1 MKNKTIFVAC
11 DTSNLNQINK
21 ILKNIKTKRLKII
34 PKFGLQFFYSKNGR
48 KFLEKYKSDFWLDL
62 KINDI
67 PQTALSAVD
76 SLKDLKKCKF
86 MTVHANGGINMLKAI
101 KEKAKQINKNL
112 KVLGVTVL
120 TSLNN
125 KSLKEIGH
133 TKTVEQ
139 IVLKQAGIIK
149 KSGCDGIVCSAK
161 EAKMIKKKYK
171 NLLIITPGIRLPG
184 DNLND
189 QARVMTPKDA
199 FKNKVSGVVIGRS
212 LTQGNIKNN
221 IKKLI
226 DHLNRW
232 SKVARFVGFQI

>member
-1 MKNKTIFVAC
+1 MKNKIIFVAC
-11 DTSNLNQINK
+11 DTSNLDQIKK
-21 ILKNIKTKRLKII
+21 ILKNINTKKLKII
-34 PKFGLQFFYSKNGR
+34 PKFGLQFFYSKSGR

-76 SLKDLKKCKF
+76 SLKDLKKCKYI
-86 MTVHANGGINMLKAI
+86 TVHANGGLNMVKAI
-101 KEKAKQINKNL
+101 KKKTKQINKNL

-133 TKTVEQ
+133 TKTVDQ
-139 IVLKQAGIIK
+139 LVLKQAGIVK

-161 EAKMIKKKYK
+161 EAKMIRKKYK
-171 NLLIITPGIRLPG
+171 NLLVITPGIRLPG
-184 DNLND
+184 DNTND

-212 LTQGNIKNN
+212 ITQGNIKNN

-226 DHLNRW
+226 DHLN
-232 SKVARFVGFQI
+232 K

>member
-1 MKNKTIFVAC
+1 MRNKTIFVAC

-21 ILKNIKTKRLKII
+21 ILKNIKTKKLKII

-67 PQTALSAVD
+67 PQTALSAVN
-76 SLKDLKKCKF
+76 SLKDLKNCKYI
-86 MTVHANGGINMLKAI
+86 TVHANGGFEMLKAI
-101 KEKAKQINKNL
+101 KKKARQINTNL

-125 KSLKEIGH
+125 KALKEIGH
-133 TKTVEQ
+133 TKPVEQ
-139 IVLKQAGIIK
+139 LVLKQAGVIK
-149 KSGCDGIVCSAK
+149 KSGCDGIVCSAI
-161 EAKMIKKKYK
+161 EAKMIRKKYK
-171 NLLIITPGIRLPG
+171 NLLIITPGIRMTG

-189 QARVMTPKDA
+189 QVRVMTPKNA

-212 LTQGNIKNN
+212 LTKGNIKNN
-221 IKKLI
+221 IRKLI
-226 DHLNRW
+226 DHLN
-232 SKVARFVGFQI
+232 

>member
-1 MKNKTIFVAC
+1 MKNNNKQKLIFVAI
-11 DTSNLNQINK
+11 DTSNIKQVKK
-21 ILKNIKTKRLKII
+21 IIKDTKTDKLKII

-67 PQTALSAVD
+67 PQTAFSAVD
-76 SLKDLKKCKF
+76 SLKDLKKCKYI
-86 MTVHANGGINMLKAI
+86 TVHANGGFNMLKAI
-101 KEKAKQINKNL
+101 KEKTKQINKNL

-120 TSLNN
+120 TSLSN

-133 TKTVEQ
+133 TKTVDQ
-139 IVLKQAGIIK
+139 LVLKQAGIIK

-161 EAKMIKKKYK
+161 EAKMIRKKYK
-171 NLLIITPGIRLPG
+171 NLLVITPGIRLPG
-184 DNLND
+184 DNTND

-212 LTQGNIKNN
+212 LTKGNIKNN
-221 IKKLI
+221 IIKLI
-226 DHLNRW
+226 NHLY
-232 SKVARFVGFQI
+232 

>member
-1 MKNKTIFVAC
+1 MKNKSIFVAC
-11 DTSNLNQINK
+11 DTSNLKEIKK
-21 ILKNIKTKRLKII
+21 ILQQTKNRKLKII
-34 PKFGLQFFYSKNGR
+34 PKFGIQFFYSKNGR
-48 KFLEKYKSDFWLDL
+48 KFLEKFKNDFWLDL

-67 PQTALSAVD
+67 PQTALSAID
-76 SLKDLKKCKF
+76 SLKDLKKCKYL
-86 MTVHANGGINMLKAI
+86 TVHANGGLQMLKSI
-101 KEKAKQINKNL
+101 KKKTKQINKSL

-133 TKTVEQ
+133 TKSIEQ
-139 IVLKQAGIIK
+139 IVLRQATLIK

-161 EAKMIKKKYK
+161 EAKLIRKKYK
-171 NLLIITPGIRLPG
+171 KILIITPGIRLPG

-212 LTQGNIKNN
+212 ITKGNIKNN

-226 DHLNRW
+226 DHLN
-232 SKVARFVGFQI
+232 